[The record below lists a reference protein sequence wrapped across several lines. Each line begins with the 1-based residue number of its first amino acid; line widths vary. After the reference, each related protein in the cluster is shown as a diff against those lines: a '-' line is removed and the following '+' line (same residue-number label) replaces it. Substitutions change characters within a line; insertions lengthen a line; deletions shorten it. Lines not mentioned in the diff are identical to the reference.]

1 MKYRKK
7 PVVVEAYQTD
17 KEMIIHTLEGDM
29 KASVGDFVITG
40 VNGEQYPCKPDI
52 FEKTYERICDEQP
65 TIDTIPV
72 VRCKDCAYWC
82 ICHHGDN
89 WFCADGTPINT
100 ASDYY
105 DDKGH
110 LRHNPPTCKSI
121 YGERK
126 DNGVD
131 SRRRKEK

>member
-1 MKYRKK
+1 MKLINTDDIKYQMLYKENFLSGTG
-7 PVVVEAYQTD
+7 VEAPAVW
-17 KEMIIHTLEGDM
+17 K
-29 KASVGDFVITG
+29 S
-40 VNGEQYPCKPDI
+40 DI
-52 FEKTYERICDEQP
+52 DAMP
-65 TIDTIPV
+65 AVDAVPV
-72 VRCKDCAYWC
+72 VRCKDCAHWC

-121 YGERK
+121 YPHNPPTCKSIYGERR
-126 DNGVD
+126 D
-131 SRRRKEK
+131 E